1 MKLAIGIVVG
11 YVIGARIL
19 DRDYTDV
26 TQALRAVGR
35 SEELR
40 DVVLTVRR
48 HASHTLR
55 EMAELLEAPSQ
66 PRSDPA
72 VADDLVTRVTDLQ
85 ARRAR

>member
-1 MKLAIGIVVG
+1 MKLAIGIVIG
-11 YVIGARIL
+11 YVVGARIL
-19 DRDYTDV
+19 DGDYADV

-40 DVVLTVRR
+40 DVLLTVRR

-55 EMAELLEAPSQ
+55 EMAELLDDAPSSS
-66 PRSDPA
+66 PPP
-72 VADDLVTRVTDLQ
+72 VVEDDLVARVTDLQ

>member
-1 MKLAIGIVVG
+1 MSV
-11 YVIGARIL
+11 GARIL
-19 DRDYTDV
+19 DGDYADV

-40 DVVLTVRR
+40 DVLLTVRR

-55 EMAELLEAPSQ
+55 EMAELLDDAPSSS
-66 PRSDPA
+66 PPP
-72 VADDLVTRVTDLQ
+72 VVEDDLVARVTDLQ